1 VTLIEVSA
9 SDGQTA
15 FIVPR
20 AITRVRPGLSG
31 AGAAGQ
37 TRIELGAAHYH
48 TQASIKEV
56 IELLRDT
63 DVSLMHLVDPDG
75 FDIYVNVSL
84 VASVEDR
91 TPRDRRE
98 AHAAVWISGQRQ
110 SVRQSVGELK
120 NSLSGIP

>member
-1 VTLIEVSA
+1 MTLIKVSA
-9 SDGQTA
+9 ADGQTA

-48 TQASIKEV
+48 TQASIEEV

-75 FDIYVNVSL
+75 FDIYVNVNA

-98 AHAAVWISGQRQ
+98 AHAAVWIGGQRQ
-110 SVRQSVGELK
+110 SVRQSVEELK
-120 NSLSGIP
+120 DKLNDVA